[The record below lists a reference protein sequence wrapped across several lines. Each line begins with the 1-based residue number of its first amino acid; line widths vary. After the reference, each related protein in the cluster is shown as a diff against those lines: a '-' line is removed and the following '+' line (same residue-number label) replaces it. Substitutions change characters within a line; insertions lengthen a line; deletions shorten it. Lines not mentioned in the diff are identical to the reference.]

1 MTRCVDW
8 LMECIMAMAELMPLS
23 ERSTA
28 AATVSFPIGRK
39 GARCSSCTSLN
50 SDTSCCACTSET
62 SWFRTSSRED
72 ACMGSGTEEP
82 SAAMNGSSG
91 VTLSRMSFTE
101 QPAANIMQWKI

>member
-1 MTRCVDW
+1 
-8 LMECIMAMAELMPLS
+8 MAMAELMPLS

-82 SAAMNGSSG
+82 ECGDERKQRRDAVPNELHRAACCQHNA
-91 VTLSRMSFTE
+91 VEDLIRE
-101 QPAANIMQWKI
+101 EER